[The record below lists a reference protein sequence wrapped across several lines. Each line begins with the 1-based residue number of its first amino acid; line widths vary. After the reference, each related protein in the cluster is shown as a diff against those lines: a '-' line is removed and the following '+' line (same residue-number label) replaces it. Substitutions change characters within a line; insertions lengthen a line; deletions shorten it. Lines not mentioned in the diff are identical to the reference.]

1 MPPKSHA
8 LVVFDHGEFDFR
20 AVYSR
25 AVGRN
30 QNKRG
35 DPYTQNT
42 SEWLWMRLHGCARL
56 RLGDITFQHT
66 LDAKQFQ

>member
-42 SEWLWMRLHGCARL
+42 SE
-56 RLGDITFQHT
+56 
-66 LDAKQFQ
+66 